1 MNLYTNE
8 SRLNIDKK
16 LRSQSNPMKQILII
30 RTDLKM
36 GKGKMA
42 AQASHASVVA
52 TLDAQHSSTDWFN
65 TWINQGMK
73 KVAVKVSSEEDLNAV
88 FRQAVLAKL
97 PRALINDAGL
107 TQLDPGTATAVAI
120 GPAPQSRIDP
130 ITKQLKL
137 L

>member
-1 MNLYTNE
+1 
-8 SRLNIDKK
+8 
-16 LRSQSNPMKQILII
+16 MKQILII